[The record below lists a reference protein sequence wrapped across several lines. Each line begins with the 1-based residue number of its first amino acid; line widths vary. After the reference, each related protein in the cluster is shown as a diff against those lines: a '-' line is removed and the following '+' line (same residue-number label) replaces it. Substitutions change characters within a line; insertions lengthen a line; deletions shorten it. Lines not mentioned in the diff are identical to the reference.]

1 MSYRITSYLIIS
13 CHIVNYCYIWYHI
26 NCREIRLKSKLPAE
40 HFAASFVGLPKV
52 RIASPTPTT
61 ITITTTG
68 QNLTFDLPC
77 GSPPSVK
84 SSTWTTSPHCRIE
97 SFRQP
102 VMEGTWKPRF
112 IRVIRVCEIVNKS
125 FLCQT
130 KKLCNKNIGHSRP
143 GAGWPVGAVLEGLPG
158 HRVWPESTVTSND
171 YSGMLW
177 RFCLFSFQRVWLL
190 RLWNGCLLQLHFL
203 LFHIRFLS
211 RPFFLEIMFLIL
223 YISHSWAS
231 LTGSQRRPLCNLL
244 QSRNFSLSEHRL
256 KASTKHES

>member
-143 GAGWPVGAVLEGLPG
+143 GAGWPVGWQSLRVCQVTVYGLNLRSQAMTTVACFEGFVCFRSKG
-158 HRVWPESTVTSND
+158 YD
-171 YSGMLW
+171 
-177 RFCLFSFQRVWLL
+177 F
-190 RLWNGCLLQLHFL
+190 
-203 LFHIRFLS
+203 
-211 RPFFLEIMFLIL
+211 
-223 YISHSWAS
+223 
-231 LTGSQRRPLCNLL
+231 
-244 QSRNFSLSEHRL
+244 
-256 KASTKHES
+256 